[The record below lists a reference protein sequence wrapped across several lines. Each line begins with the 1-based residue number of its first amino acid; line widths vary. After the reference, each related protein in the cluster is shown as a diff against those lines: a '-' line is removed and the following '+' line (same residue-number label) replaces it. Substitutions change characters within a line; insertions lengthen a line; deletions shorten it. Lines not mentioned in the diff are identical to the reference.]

1 MNIRIHL
8 IIDRKKLKPLLS
20 TIYKMNSIKSNYAFV
35 LKSIKK
41 DRTLKPITNSLKNKN
56 YIIAGGSRGIGFN
69 IAKKLSLSGANVT
82 IIGKTQTK
90 HPKLEGTIFSA
101 ADNINE
107 LTQTTNCIAIPC
119 DIREPDQMD
128 HVIEKTIERHGKID
142 GVVLNASALCLNNT
156 IKQTQKEVELMCG
169 VNINGTYLFGQ
180 KCLQHMRKNDQG
192 HMLIIAPPLNMLY
205 EDEWWINHLYYSMS
219 KFNMSLMAKYWN
231 KEFSHIG
238 INTLWPRTTINTAP
252 VQNLLG
258 GQEMV
263 DISRTTDIMGDAAR
277 GIFCAD
283 PDICN
288 GKNFIDDEVLASLD
302 IDVEQYRVDPNIK
315 EKDLMP
321 DFFC

>member
-1 MNIRIHL
+1 M
-8 IIDRKKLKPLLS
+8 K
-20 TIYKMNSIKSNYAFV
+20 SIKANYAFV

-41 DRTLKPITNSLKNKN
+41 DRSLHPIVDTLKNKN
-56 YIIAGGSRGIGFN
+56 FIVAGGSRGIGFN
-69 IAKKLSLSGANVT
+69 IAKKLALHGGNVT

-90 HPKLEGTIFSA
+90 HPKLEGTIYSA
-101 ADNINE
+101 AEEITE
-107 LTQTTNCIAIPC
+107 LTQKPNCMAIPC
-119 DIREPDQMD
+119 DIRVPEQMD
-128 HVIEKTIERHGKID
+128 NVIKETMDVYGKID

-156 IKQTQKEVELMCG
+156 INQTRKEVELMSS

-180 KCLQHMRKNDQG
+180 KCLQHMRKNFQG
-192 HMLIIAPPLNMLY
+192 HMLIIAPPLDMLY
-205 EDEWWINHLYYSMS
+205 EDDWWVNHFYYSMS

-238 INTLWPRTTINTAP
+238 VNTLWPRTTINTAP

-258 GQEMV
+258 GQDMV

-277 GIFCAD
+277 SIFCAD
-283 PDICN
+283 PLLCN

-302 IDVEQYRVDPNIK
+302 VDVEKYRVDPNIK